1 MNDVTLAR
9 KSPTAQ
15 ESVLH
20 ALRGAI
26 ASGRLRPGQQ
36 IIQEDLS
43 AEFGVSR
50 VPLREALKILEG
62 EGHVTYHPH
71 RGYFVTELSVDD
83 LLEVYRLRELLEAEA
98 LTIAVRECSDADLVD
113 ITLLLE
119 GVERAADAADVRALT
134 VTNRSFHFA
143 IFGLARQ
150 PRLSRLIRQLWDATD
165 VYRTVY
171 FKDQANRDRIRNE
184 HRAILAALRDR
195 NARDL
200 IELHAKHRANSV
212 RVVQDIIN
220 HVEESS

>member
-1 MNDVTLAR
+1 MNNVTLAR
-9 KSPTAQ
+9 KPPTAQ
-15 ESVLH
+15 EAVLH

-43 AEFGVSR
+43 TEFGVSR

-62 EGHVTYHPH
+62 EGQVTYYPH
-71 RGYFVTELSVDD
+71 RGYFVTELSVSD

-98 LTIAVRECSDADLVD
+98 LSLAVRKCSDAELDD
-113 ITLLLE
+113 IAVLLE
-119 GVERAADAADVRALT
+119 SVEVAAGAADIGAMT
-134 VTNRSFHFA
+134 TTNRSFHFA
-143 IFGLARQ
+143 MFDLAGL

-171 FKDQANRDRIRNE
+171 FHDVANRDRIQNE
-184 HRAILAALRDR
+184 HRAILTALRNR
-195 NARDL
+195 NAREL

-212 RVVQDIIN
+212 RVVQDVIN
-220 HVEESS
+220 QIEESS